1 MSDNTPNPKSLGNRV
16 GSVQC
21 ENTTLHLLKAND
33 FVAKSIRDRL
43 KDVCVINVCSSPGS
57 GKTTLMQETG
67 KRLSKE
73 LTMAVL
79 VGDPE
84 TERDAI
90 RMRDVGINALQI
102 VTGGMCHI
110 EAQMILQ
117 ALDHIDT
124 EGTDLLFIE
133 NVGNLLCPSAF
144 DLGEDYRVTLLA
156 TTEGDDKPKKY
167 PRMFLT
173 SELMLVSKADL
184 LPYVPFS
191 VDAVTKDAREVNP
204 NLEVITISTLK
215 GDGLDSWC
223 DWLKKKVQLKKNQQK
238 GAATS
243 LPAKE

>member
-1 MSDNTPNPKSLGNRV
+1 MSTANPKSLGNRV

-21 ENTTLHLLKAND
+21 DNTTLHLLKAND
-33 FVAKSIRDRL
+33 FVAKAIRDRL

-67 KRLSKE
+67 KRLAEE
-73 LTMAVL
+73 LNISIL

-90 RMRDVGINALQI
+90 RMREVGINALQI

-117 ALDHIDT
+117 ALDHIDL
-124 EGTDLLFIE
+124 EGVDLLFIE

-156 TTEGDDKPKKY
+156 STEGDDKPKKY

-191 VDAVTKDAREVNP
+191 VEAVTQDAREVNP
-204 NLEVITISTLK
+204 NLEVITISTLN
-215 GDGLDSWC
+215 GNGIEEWC
-223 DWLKKKVQLKKNQQK
+223 NWLKEKVKLKKES
-238 GAATS
+238 A
-243 LPAKE
+243 AKEA

>member
-1 MSDNTPNPKSLGNRV
+1 MAANSPKSLGNRV

-21 ENTTLHLLKAND
+21 DNTTLHLLKAND
-33 FVAKSIRDRL
+33 FVANAIRERL
-43 KDVCVINVCSSPGS
+43 KDVCIINVCSSPGS

-67 KRLSKE
+67 KRLSSE
-73 LTMAVL
+73 MNISVL

-84 TERDAI
+84 TDRDAV
-90 RMRDVGINALQI
+90 RMKDAGLNALQI

-124 EGTDLLFIE
+124 EGIDLLFIE

-173 SELMLVSKADL
+173 SELMLVSKSDL
-184 LPYVPFS
+184 LPYVPFT
-191 VDAVTKDAREVNP
+191 VENVTKDAREVNP
-204 NLEVITISTLK
+204 EIEVLTISTLN
-215 GDGLDSWC
+215 GQGIDQWC
-223 DWLKKKVQLKKNQQK
+223 DWLREKVKEKKAK
-238 GAATS
+238 AAN
-243 LPAKE
+243 K